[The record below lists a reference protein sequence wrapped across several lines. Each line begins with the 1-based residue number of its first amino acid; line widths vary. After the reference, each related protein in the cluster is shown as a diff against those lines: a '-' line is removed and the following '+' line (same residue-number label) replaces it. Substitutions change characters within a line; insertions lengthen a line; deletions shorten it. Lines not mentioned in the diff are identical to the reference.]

1 MPGLTAQPAA
11 VMLAA
16 VVLAVAGLTVLTA
29 VVLSQCLKRHAG
41 ADSLFWYGFSGFFS
55 IFIVVTAAAAMV
67 PGSAQLVTAAALL
80 SAGVAGGWIWRGEH
94 ERAGR
99 RRREAADA
107 RLGRLHDRHALL
119 LQQWVTYELDP
130 ASTIDFP
137 AMTDPS
143 QPETALMIRAMRR
156 AAVERARL
164 DDDGDPQS
172 AAAYEAAVSELERS
186 FRAAERAAGVSPPG
200 PAWS

>member
-1 MPGLTAQPAA
+1 MLGFSAQPAA
-11 VMLAA
+11 VV
-16 VVLAVAGLTVLTA
+16 VVLVVAALTLLTA
-29 VVLSQCLKRHAG
+29 VVVSLCLKHHAG

-55 IFIVVTAAAAMV
+55 IFIVVTAAAAML
-67 PGSAQLVTAAALL
+67 PGSAPLVTAAAVL
-80 SAGVAGGWIWRGEH
+80 SAGAAGGWIWRGEH

-107 RLGRLHDRHALL
+107 QLRKLHDRHASL

-137 AMTDPS
+137 AMTDTS
-143 QPETALMIRAMRR
+143 QRETALMIRAMRR

-164 DDDGDPQS
+164 DDGDAQS
-172 AAAYEAAVSELERS
+172 AADYEAAVGELERS
-186 FRAAERAAGVSPPG
+186 FRAAERAAGVRSPG
-200 PAWS
+200 SAWN